1 MRDFRAFMEERLA
14 GGKLDELTDIE
25 NVSLRYRLSEQ
36 EVDEL
41 KVFLMEYTENLL
53 KVVGDAVA
61 DYQNEFLKF
70 LSDGIQK
77 WVVTEYSPEV
87 EKWLRTQFVENPTGS
102 NEPDTISDNPVKS
115 LKKHLEE
122 ALGIE
127 GEEV

>member
-1 MRDFRAFMEERLA
+1 MEERLA